1 MRHLSHCCQV
11 ITALFSYLY
20 IDSIVGLGDVTVEGL
35 LENAKRLRPAE
46 LLELY
51 RHIAQM
57 AGKPFH

>member
-1 MRHLSHCCQV
+1 M